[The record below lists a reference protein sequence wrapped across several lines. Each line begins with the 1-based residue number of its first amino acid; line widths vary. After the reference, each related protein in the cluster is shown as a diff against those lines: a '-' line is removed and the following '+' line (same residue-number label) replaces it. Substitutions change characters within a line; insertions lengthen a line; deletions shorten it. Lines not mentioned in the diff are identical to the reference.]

1 MTKVV
6 KIEDCWMTAEYN
18 NHNRYKIQ
26 NGELPPGDVFMIYFL
41 RFLLFCDQCHD
52 FCEDA
57 DRNNWIH
64 NVKGK
69 DKDDIKKKI
78 YNIIKN
84 GYAQDIQS
92 LRVLTASRLEYLG
105 IGPSSIETAW
115 RSTKDMKKII
125 DALLKNKFGIEVV
138 GSSARESRDGCSM
151 ASKRLLQKVDLVP
164 GTNTTSDSPYTIAVD
179 ADQSRFKLS
188 TLLNYICDITIDKNI
203 RREVHL
209 CDMASTKYDSAS
221 GSGAL
226 NFIKAIKANYEST
239 DNIKIKDIVDRTE
252 LELTFRGTTIIHMK
266 YEIDKN
272 IGDKIDG
279 DNWNQ
284 RRQKIMNDVKDHD
297 PNTELRYWPAS
308 KQEIYDDIKERGIIV
323 PYSKPGTSS
332 DKRYEWKRNRITP
345 GDLKKLAQKSP
356 SITLNIKK
364 FFSRDYE
371 QFEKLNDVINS
382 ENSSVSSLTS
392 NYDIYN
398 DEWKPEIGIDPDPT
412 ELNDLVNIMC
422 YKTLGDFGQILEYN
436 SLTSNLTQ
444 YRNLF
449 ITFDTICSRISS
461 LFNRYT
467 IFESS
472 DIAEQGV
479 TMFLPEYINTAIP
492 AIGGLGAATEAAG
505 GLVSLA
511 RGMKRWVAGDPQE
524 VVNAREEEA
533 ENRARRAEQA
543 GRAAKSP
550 VRRRLGA
557 FGKKPKVSIRN
568 TSTRV
573 LKAKLKSVG
582 VPVTKV
588 VRGKRMK
595 LTRKE
600 LEMRAGAFKR
610 LQLRCQKEGI
620 NLTYVSKKGR
630 KYKSAKR
637 LLSDL
642 KRQPKFKPRP
652 KMKWG

>member
-1 MTKVV
+1 MKKVV

-18 NHNRYKIQ
+18 NHNRDKIDK
-26 NGELPPGDVFMIYFL
+26 GIVPPGDVFMVYFL

-69 DKDDIKKKI
+69 EDIKKKI
-78 YNIIKN
+78 YKIIKD
-84 GYAQDIQS
+84 GYAQDIQDIQS
-92 LRVLTASRLEYLG
+92 LGGRTAIQLDGYG
-105 IGPSSIETAW
+105 IGPGSIETAW
-115 RSTKDMKKII
+115 KSTRDMKDII
-125 DALLKNKFGIEVV
+125 DKLLKNAFGIEVV
-138 GSSARESRDGCSM
+138 GSSAAEAQDGCSM

-164 GTNTTSDSPYTIAVD
+164 GAAATKDSPYIIAVD

-203 RREVHL
+203 RREVNL

-226 NFIKAIKANYEST
+226 NFIKAIKANYENT
-239 DNIKIKDIVDRTE
+239 DNIKIKDIVDTTE
-252 LELTFRGTTIIHMK
+252 LKLTFKDTPIIHIK
-266 YEIDKN
+266 YEIDTN
-272 IGDKIDG
+272 VGDKIDSE
-279 DNWNQ
+279 NWEE
-284 RRQKIMNDVKDHD
+284 RRQKIMLDVKNSD
-297 PNTELRYWPAS
+297 PNTELRYWPAT
-308 KQEIYDDIKERGIIV
+308 KQDIYDYIKKEGIIV
-323 PYSKPGTSS
+323 PYSKPGTSK
-332 DKRYEWKRNRITP
+332 DKMYEWKRNRITP

-364 FFSRDYE
+364 FFSRNNE

-398 DEWKPEIGIDPDPT
+398 TKWNPEIGIDPDQDPKGKGV
-412 ELNDLVNIMC
+412 NDLVNIMC

-472 DIAEQGV
+472 DVVEQGV

-492 AIGGLGAATEAAG
+492 AMRSLG
-505 GLVSLA
+505 
-511 RGMKRWVAGDPQE
+511 
-524 VVNAREEEA
+524 
-533 ENRARRAEQA
+533 ENRLDQAADGLMSLKRARTTE
-543 GRAAKSP
+543 
-550 VRRRLGA
+550 
-557 FGKKPKVSIRN
+557 FGKKRISIRN

-595 LTRKE
+595 LTRKQ

-610 LQLRCQKEGI
+610 LQIRCQKKGI

-642 KRQPKFKPRP
+642 KRQPKFKPKPKTKP

>member
-1 MTKVV
+1 MKKVV
-6 KIEDCWMTAEYN
+6 KIEDCWMTTEYN

-26 NGELPPGDVFMIYFL
+26 NGELPSGDVFMVYFL

-64 NVKGK
+64 NIKGK
-69 DKDDIKKKI
+69 DDKDDIKKKI

-92 LRVLTASRLEYLG
+92 LGGLTDIQLDGYG
-105 IGPSSIETAW
+105 IGPGSIEKETAW
-115 RSTKDMKKII
+115 KSTSKMKDII
-125 DALLKNKFGIEVV
+125 DTLLKNTFGIEVV

-203 RREVHL
+203 RREVYL

-226 NFIKAIKANYEST
+226 NFIKTIKANYEST
-239 DNIKIKDIVDRTE
+239 DNIKIEDIVDRTE
-252 LELTFRGTTIIHMK
+252 LELTFRDKTIIHMI
-266 YEIDKN
+266 YDIDTSV
-272 IGDKIDG
+272 GDKIDSK
-279 DNWNQ
+279 NWKQ
-284 RRQKIMNDVKDHD
+284 RRQKIMNDVKDSD
-297 PNTELRYWPAS
+297 RNTELRYWPAS
-308 KQEIYDDIKERGIIV
+308 KQDIYDYILSEGIIV
-323 PYSKPGTSS
+323 PYSKPGTST
-332 DKRYEWKRNRITP
+332 DKYYEWKRNRITP
-345 GDLKKLAQKSP
+345 GDLKKLTKKSP
-356 SITLNIKK
+356 SIKLNIKK
-364 FFSRDYE
+364 FFSRDYK

-392 NYDIYN
+392 NYDIN
-398 DEWKPEIGIDPDPT
+398 NTKWIPEIGIDPGK

-422 YKTLGDFGQILEYN
+422 YKTLGDLGQILEYN
-436 SLTSNLTQ
+436 SLTSNLTR

-472 DIAEQGV
+472 DIVEQGV
-479 TMFLPEYINTAIP
+479 TMFLPEYINTAIL
-492 AIGGLGAATEAAG
+492 GVRGLGESRLDQAAG
-505 GLVSLA
+505 GLMNLN
-511 RGMKRWVAGDPQE
+511 K
-524 VVNAREEEA
+524 
-533 ENRARRAEQA
+533 RARTSE
-543 GRAAKSP
+543 
-550 VRRRLGA
+550 
-557 FGKKPKVSIRN
+557 FGKKRISIRN

-582 VPVTKV
+582 IPVTKV

-595 LTRKE
+595 LTRKQ
-600 LEMRAGAFKR
+600 LEMRAEAFKR
-610 LQLRCQKEGI
+610 LQIRCQKKGI
-620 NLTYVSKKGR
+620 NLTYISKKGR

-652 KMKWG
+652 KTKPKMKWG

>member
-1 MTKVV
+1 MKKVV

-18 NHNRYKIQ
+18 NHNRDKIDK
-26 NGELPPGDVFMIYFL
+26 GIVPPGDEFMVYFL

-69 DKDDIKKKI
+69 EDIKKKI
-78 YNIIKN
+78 YKIIKD

-92 LRVLTASRLEYLG
+92 LEGRTATQLDGYG
-105 IGPSSIETAW
+105 IGPGSIETAW
-115 RSTKDMKKII
+115 KSTRDMKDII
-125 DALLKNKFGIEVV
+125 DKLLKNAFGIEVV
-138 GSSARESRDGCSM
+138 GSSAAEAQDGCSM

-164 GTNTTSDSPYTIAVD
+164 GAAATKDSPYIIAVD

-203 RREVHL
+203 RREVNL

-226 NFIKAIKANYEST
+226 NFIKAIKANYQNT
-239 DNIKIKDIVDRTE
+239 DNIKIKDIVDTTE
-252 LELTFRGTTIIHMK
+252 LKLTFKDTPIIHIK
-266 YEIDKN
+266 YEIDTN
-272 IGDKIDG
+272 VG
-279 DNWNQ
+279 DNIDSENWEE
-284 RRQKIMNDVKDHD
+284 RRQKIMLDVKNSD
-297 PNTELRYWPAS
+297 PNKELRYWPAT
-308 KQEIYDDIKERGIIV
+308 KQGVYDDILSEGIIV
-323 PYSKPGTSS
+323 PYSKPGTSK
-332 DKRYEWKRNRITP
+332 DKMYEWKRNRITP
-345 GDLKKLAQKSP
+345 GDLKKLRQKSP
-356 SITLNIKK
+356 SIKLNIKK
-364 FFSRDYE
+364 FFSRKEE
-371 QFEKLNDVINS
+371 QFAELNNFINS

-392 NYDIYN
+392 NYDIN
-398 DEWKPEIGIDPDPT
+398 NAEWIPEIGIDLDKK
-412 ELNDLVNIMC
+412 ELNDLFNIMC

-436 SLTSNLTQ
+436 SLTGNLTQ

-479 TMFLPEYINTAIP
+479 TMFLPEYINTAIL
-492 AIGGLGAATEAAG
+492 GVRGLGESRLDQAAD
-505 GLVSLA
+505 GLMNL
-511 RGMKRWVAGDPQE
+511 K
-524 VVNAREEEA
+524 
-533 ENRARRAEQA
+533 RARTTE
-543 GRAAKSP
+543 
-550 VRRRLGA
+550 
-557 FGKKPKVSIRN
+557 FGKKTKVSIRN

-595 LTRKE
+595 LTRKQ

-610 LQLRCQKEGI
+610 LQIRCQKKGI

-642 KRQPKFKPRP
+642 KRQPKFKSKPRPKKNVKP

>member
-26 NGELPPGDVFMIYFL
+26 NGELPSGDVFMVYFL

-57 DRNNWIH
+57 DRNNWVH
-64 NVKGK
+64 KVSGK
-69 DKDDIKKKI
+69 EMIKKKI
-78 YNIIKN
+78 YDIIKN

-92 LRVLTASRLEYLG
+92 LGGLNATQLNLLG
-105 IGPSSIETAW
+105 IGPDAIETAW
-115 RSTKDMKKII
+115 KSTRDMKDII
-125 DALLKNKFGIEVV
+125 DTLLKNAFGIEVV

-164 GTNTTSDSPYTIAVD
+164 GTNTTSDSPYKIAVD

-252 LELTFRGTTIIHMK
+252 LELTFRGTTIIHMI
-266 YEIDKN
+266 YDIDTS
-272 IGDKIDG
+272 IGDKINS

-284 RRQKIMNDVKDHD
+284 RRQKIKNDVKDI
-297 PNTELRYWPAS
+297 NLNKELSYWPAS
-308 KQEIYDDIKERGIIV
+308 KQEIYDDIKKQGIIV

-332 DKRYEWKRNRITP
+332 DKNYEWKRNRITP

-364 FFSRDYE
+364 FFSRDYN
-371 QFEKLNDVINS
+371 QFEELNNVINS

-392 NYDIYN
+392 NYDINN
-398 DEWKPEIGIDPDPT
+398 DKWKPEFGIDPDQNPKGKGV
-412 ELNDLVNIMC
+412 NDLVNIMC

-472 DIAEQGV
+472 DVVDQGV
-479 TMFLPEYINTAIP
+479 TMFLPKYMNNAIL
-492 AIGGLGAATEAAG
+492 ALRDLG
-505 GLVSLA
+505 
-511 RGMKRWVAGDPQE
+511 
-524 VVNAREEEA
+524 
-533 ENRARRAEQA
+533 ENRLDQAADGLMNLKKRARTSE
-543 GRAAKSP
+543 
-550 VRRRLGA
+550 
-557 FGKKPKVSIRN
+557 FGKKRISIRN

-595 LTRKE
+595 LTRKQ
-600 LEMRAGAFKR
+600 LEMRAEAFKR
-610 LQLRCQKEGI
+610 LQIRCQKKGI

-637 LLSDL
+637 LLIDL
-642 KRQPKFKPRP
+642 KKQPKSKPKIKP

>member
-1 MTKVV
+1 MKKVV
-6 KIEDCWMTAEYN
+6 KIENCWMTAEYN
-18 NHNRYKIQ
+18 NHNRDKIY
-26 NGELPPGDVFMIYFL
+26 NGNRDKIYNGKLPSGDVFMVYFL

-64 NVKGK
+64 KVK
-69 DKDDIKKKI
+69 DKYDIKNKI
-78 YNIIKN
+78 YDKIKN
-84 GYAQDIQS
+84 GYSQDIQR
-92 LRVLTASRLEYLG
+92 LGVLTETQLEYLG
-105 IGPSSIETAW
+105 IGPGSIETAW
-115 RSTKDMKKII
+115 KSTKDMKKII
-125 DALLKNKFGIEVV
+125 DELLKDKFGIEVV
-138 GSSARESRDGCSM
+138 GSSAGESRDGCSM

-252 LELTFRGTTIIHMK
+252 LELTFRDTTIIHII
-266 YEIDKN
+266 YDIDTS
-272 IGDKIDG
+272 IGDKIDSE
-279 DNWNQ
+279 NWKE
-284 RRQKIMNDVKDHD
+284 RRLKIKNDVKGSD
-297 PNTELRYWPAS
+297 PNKELSYWPAS
-308 KQEIYDDIKERGIIV
+308 KQSIYDDIKDQGIIV
-323 PYSKPGTSS
+323 PYSKPGSS
-332 DKRYEWKRNRITP
+332 TDKMYEWKRNRITP

-356 SITLNIKK
+356 SISLNIKK
-364 FFSRDYE
+364 FFSRDYN
-371 QFEKLNDVINS
+371 QFKKLNDVINS

-392 NYDIYN
+392 NYDIN
-398 DEWKPEIGIDPDPT
+398 NGEWKPEFGIDPDPKEKK

-472 DIAEQGV
+472 DIVEQGV
-479 TMFLPEYINTAIP
+479 TMFLPEYINTAIL
-492 AIGGLGAATEAAG
+492 GVRGLG
-505 GLVSLA
+505 
-511 RGMKRWVAGDPQE
+511 
-524 VVNAREEEA
+524 
-533 ENRARRAEQA
+533 ENRLDQAADGLMNLSKRARTSE
-543 GRAAKSP
+543 
-550 VRRRLGA
+550 

-595 LTRKE
+595 LTRKQ
-600 LEMRAGAFKR
+600 LEMRSQAFKR
-610 LQLRCQKEGI
+610 LQIRCQKKGI

-652 KMKWG
+652 KKNVKPKMKWG

>member
-1 MTKVV
+1 MKKVV

-18 NHNRYKIQ
+18 NHNRDKIQ
-26 NGELPPGDVFMIYFL
+26 NGELPSGDEFMVYFL

-52 FCEDA
+52 FCKDA

-69 DKDDIKKKI
+69 EDIKKKI
-78 YNIIKN
+78 YKIIKD

-92 LRVLTASRLEYLG
+92 LGGRTAIQLDGYG
-105 IGPSSIETAW
+105 IGPGSIETAW
-115 RSTKDMKKII
+115 RSTRDMKDII
-125 DALLKNKFGIEVV
+125 DKLLKNAFGIEVV
-138 GSSARESRDGCSM
+138 GSSAAEAQDGCSM

-164 GTNTTSDSPYTIAVD
+164 GAAATKDSPYIIAVD

-203 RREVHL
+203 RREVNL

-226 NFIKAIKANYEST
+226 NFIKAIKANYENT
-239 DNIKIKDIVDRTE
+239 DNIKIKDIVDTTE
-252 LELTFRGTTIIHMK
+252 LELTFRGTTIIHMI
-266 YEIDKN
+266 YDIDTN
-272 IGDKIDG
+272 VGDKIDSE
-279 DNWNQ
+279 NWEE
-284 RRQKIMNDVKDHD
+284 RRLKIKKDVKDINR
-297 PNTELRYWPAS
+297 NTELSYWPAS
-308 KQEIYDDIKERGIIV
+308 KQEIYDDIKEKGIIV

-364 FFSRDYE
+364 FFSRNNE

-392 NYDIYN
+392 NYDINN
-398 DEWKPEIGIDPDPT
+398 DKWKPEIGIDPDSDPKGKG
-412 ELNDLVNIMC
+412 LNNLVNIMC

-436 SLTSNLTQ
+436 SLTSNLTRF
-444 YRNLF
+444 RNLF

-479 TMFLPEYINTAIP
+479 TMFLPEYINTAIL
-492 AIGGLGAATEAAG
+492 GVRGLGPGPSRTEAAD
-505 GLVSLA
+505 GL
-511 RGMKRWVAGDPQE
+511 MKLK
-524 VVNAREEEA
+524 
-533 ENRARRAEQA
+533 RARTSE
-543 GRAAKSP
+543 
-550 VRRRLGA
+550 

-582 VPVTKV
+582 VPITKV

-600 LEMRAGAFKR
+600 LEMRAQAFKR
-610 LQLRCQKEGI
+610 LQIRCQKKGI

-642 KRQPKFKPRP
+642 KRQPKSKPKKNVKP

>member
-26 NGELPPGDVFMIYFL
+26 NGELPSGDVFMVYFL

-64 NVKGK
+64 NSGK
-69 DKDDIKKKI
+69 SKEMIKNKI
-78 YNIIKN
+78 YDIIKN

-92 LRVLTASRLEYLG
+92 LQRLGNLNATQLNYLG
-105 IGPSSIETAW
+105 IGPDAIEKEAAW
-115 RSTKDMKKII
+115 KSTQAMKNII
-125 DALLKNKFGIEVV
+125 DTLLKNAFGIEVV

-164 GTNTTSDSPYTIAVD
+164 GTNTTSDSPYKIAVD

-239 DNIKIKDIVDRTE
+239 DNIKIEDIVDRTE
-252 LELTFRGTTIIHMK
+252 LELTFRGTTIIHMI
-266 YEIDKN
+266 YDIDTS
-272 IGDKIDG
+272 IGDKINS

-284 RRQKIMNDVKDHD
+284 RRQEIKNDVKDSD
-297 PNTELRYWPAS
+297 RNKELSYWPAS
-308 KQEIYDDIKERGIIV
+308 KQEIYDDIKKQGIIV

-332 DKRYEWKRNRITP
+332 DKNYEWKRNRITP
-345 GDLKKLAQKSP
+345 SDLKKLIKKSP
-356 SITLNIKK
+356 SIKLNIIK
-364 FFSRDYE
+364 FFSRDYR
-371 QFEKLNDVINS
+371 QFEGLNDVINS

-392 NYDIYN
+392 NYDIN
-398 DEWKPEIGIDPDPT
+398 NTKWKPEIGIDPDPT

-479 TMFLPEYINTAIP
+479 TMFLPKYMNNAIL
-492 AIGGLGAATEAAG
+492 ALRDLG
-505 GLVSLA
+505 
-511 RGMKRWVAGDPQE
+511 
-524 VVNAREEEA
+524 
-533 ENRARRAEQA
+533 ENRLDQAADGLMNLKRARTSE
-543 GRAAKSP
+543 
-550 VRRRLGA
+550 

-582 VPVTKV
+582 VPVTKL

-600 LEMRAGAFKR
+600 LEMRAEAFKR
-610 LQLRCQKEGI
+610 LQIRCQKKGI

-637 LLSDL
+637 LLNDL
-642 KRQPKFKPRP
+642 KRQSKSKKNVKP

>member
-1 MTKVV
+1 MKKVV

-18 NHNRYKIQ
+18 NHNRDKIQ
-26 NGELPPGDVFMIYFL
+26 NGELPSGEVFMVYFL

-64 NVKGK
+64 TVSGK
-69 DKDDIKKKI
+69 NGKEMIKQKI
-78 YNIIKN
+78 YLIIKN

-92 LRVLTASRLEYLG
+92 LGDLNATQLNYLG
-105 IGPSSIETAW
+105 IGPDAIEKEAAW
-115 RSTKDMKKII
+115 KSTQAMKQII
-125 DALLKNKFGIEVV
+125 DTLLKNAFGIGVV

-203 RREVHL
+203 RREVNL

-252 LELTFRGTTIIHMK
+252 LELTFRGTTIIHMI
-266 YEIDKN
+266 YDIDTS
-272 IGDKIDG
+272 IGDKIDSK
-279 DNWNQ
+279 NWED
-284 RRQKIMNDVKDHD
+284 RRRKIKNDVKGSDR
-297 PNTELRYWPAS
+297 NTELSYWPAS
-308 KQEIYDDIKERGIIV
+308 KQSIYYDIKDQGIIV

-332 DKRYEWKRNRITP
+332 DKHYEWKRNRITP

-356 SITLNIKK
+356 SITLNIKT
-364 FFSRDYE
+364 FFSRNNE

-392 NYDIYN
+392 NYDINN
-398 DEWKPEIGIDPDPT
+398 DKWKPEIVDPNSDPKGNGV
-412 ELNDLVNIMC
+412 NDLVNIMC

-472 DIAEQGV
+472 DVVDQGV
-479 TMFLPEYINTAIP
+479 TMFLPEYINTAIL
-492 AIGGLGAATEAAG
+492 GVRGLG
-505 GLVSLA
+505 
-511 RGMKRWVAGDPQE
+511 
-524 VVNAREEEA
+524 
-533 ENRARRAEQA
+533 ENRHD
-543 GRAAKSP
+543 RAADGLINLSKRARTSE
-550 VRRRLGA
+550 

-600 LEMRAGAFKR
+600 LEMRAEAFKR
-610 LQLRCQKEGI
+610 LQIRCQKKGI

-637 LLSDL
+637 LLNDL
-642 KRQPKFKPRP
+642 KRQPKIKSKPKKSVKP